1 MLTLLKNR
9 YRILRSLN
17 SGGFGE
23 TFLAEDVDLP
33 SARRCVIKK
42 LIPIASDPQIYQL
55 VKQRFG
61 REAVI
66 LEKLGEGNPH
76 IPSLYAYFEEAGQ
89 FYLVQE
95 WIEGTTLAEKVER
108 DGVLIESFV
117 REILTSILSVL
128 DTVHAQHIVHRDI
141 KPENI
146 ILRSSDNQP
155 VLIDF
160 GAVKETM
167 GTVVTTSGRNS
178 NSIVIGTPGFMPSE
192 QSIGRPVYAS
202 DLYSLGLTAIYLL
215 TNKYPQE
222 FNTDPS
228 TGEILWRQDAAS
240 TSPELAAILDK
251 AIQSHPR
258 DRFSTAKEMLETLQV
273 VTPIGTNFLPTSP
286 KTSLQKTAVISSKP
300 TEVEKPVTLVRS
312 SVNSPGLPDW
322 IKALITGSLVGCF
335 MMGALVLNTH
345 LNRSSELQA
354 STPQEEELSHSE
366 SKKNSID
373 EERPS
378 AVDFTISHYQKIND
392 RNYEFT
398 WNHLSERFK
407 KISKSYIDYQNW
419 WNKVDEIKIGE
430 VKLIEQNQKTAIVDI
445 PLTYI
450 MSNGDFITD
459 KKTRLSLVWSHELS
473 SWLIYSKKSP
483 PNSSSNSFQKDIASL
498 SWKYSCGSSY
508 VKSTIWY
515 RVLGSPKTLEV
526 VKDNYCGD
534 AIIVK
539 SGNLQVASF
548 LDENEAQE
556 FANTLSNLTNDSFWV
571 ERFVK
576 ENE

>member
-228 TGEILWRQDAAS
+228 TGEILWRQDAES

-258 DRFSTAKEMLETLQV
+258 DRFSTAKEMLEALQV
-273 VTPIGTNFLPTSP
+273 VRAIGTNFLATSP
-286 KTSLQKTAVISSKP
+286 KTSVQKTAVIASKP

-312 SVNSPGLPDW
+312 SVNASGLPDW

-335 MMGALVLNTH
+335 MMGALVLNNY
-345 LNRSSELQA
+345 LNRSSNSQSTAVEPTPSPTAKTTTSPTIQPTIQPTPELIVQLAPETNYQSSPQSYTPPPSSISQKEATALIKRWQSAKSEVFAPPYNRYLA
-354 STPQEEELSHSE
+354 SEVLTDKAYHDNISRSDGQES
-366 SKKNSID
+366 SID
-373 EERPS
+373 WLENNNS
-378 AVDFTISHYQKIND
+378 YYTFGVQKIDSVEN
-392 RNYEFT
+392 FVT
-398 WNHLSERFK
+398 SENTATIDVVITEQRTLYNRKGRIDPNASGFDK
-407 KISKSYIDYQNW
+407 RIVRYNLRLDNGQWKISEYKT
-419 WNKVDEIKIGE
+419 
-430 VKLIEQNQKTAIVDI
+430 VKR
-445 PLTYI
+445 
-450 MSNGDFITD
+450 FW
-459 KKTRLSLVWSHELS
+459 KK
-473 SWLIYSKKSP
+473 
-483 PNSSSNSFQKDIASL
+483 
-498 SWKYSCGSSY
+498 
-508 VKSTIWY
+508 
-515 RVLGSPKTLEV
+515 
-526 VKDNYCGD
+526 
-534 AIIVK
+534 
-539 SGNLQVASF
+539 
-548 LDENEAQE
+548 
-556 FANTLSNLTNDSFWV
+556 
-571 ERFVK
+571 
-576 ENE
+576 